1 MTADEIA
8 AAVQN
13 GQADCMELWEAV
25 RRFAA
30 QHSNRWVHIGR
41 GGITLEDLE
50 QSAFVALLR
59 AVKTWDPNGKAG
71 FLGWYKLHIKGE
83 FSIITGQRSMRTK
96 MDPLDAAVSL
106 DIPVN
111 DSEEASPMLDLL
123 PDESPSTQ
131 ELLEKKACAK
141 LLAEALDTLSP
152 QQRAA
157 VVDYY
162 VYRRRT
168 DRAVRAAGI
177 RKLRS
182 SPMYAQLRGY
192 L

>member
-1 MTADEIA
+1 MTANEIA

-13 GQADCMELWEAV
+13 GQADYMELWEAV

-30 QHSNRWVHIGR
+30 QRSNRWVHIGR

-71 FLGWYKLHIKGE
+71 FLSWYEIYIKGE

-96 MDPLDAAVSL
+96 MDPLDSAVSL

-131 ELLEKKACAK
+131 ELLEKKDCAK
-141 LLAEALDTLSP
+141 VLAEALDILSP

-168 DRAVRAAGI
+168 DRVVRAAGI